1 MYQYVTGTA
10 YYHLWF
16 FILIIE
22 LYILYPILEN
32 VFTKSVNDHKTGFL
46 LIFLLIIQI
55 LFQFFSIEKMDLIG
69 NLTIFLGYMFYFVLG
84 MYVRYHY
91 ADYKNRAGVLKHSY
105 SIFLALLSATILGIG
120 INYIDYF
127 RNDLIPQIIQLY
139 YWIYAIEIPFYY
151 ILIFTVCLYIA
162 LKITEMIPDR
172 ITRGLEIL
180 GKYSFGIYLIEPFI
194 LGAVSI
200 VILPRVEFNANNWL
214 FYPVVYTLVLCLS
227 VLFVHGMNK
236 IPYHEYIIGSSR

>member
-1 MYQYVTGTA
+1 SESMK
-10 YYHLWF
+10 
-16 FILIIE
+16 
-22 LYILYPILEN
+22 N
-32 VFTKSVNDHKTGFL
+32 HKTGFL

-84 MYVRYHY
+84 MYVRYNY
-91 ADYKNRAGVLKHSY
+91 ADFKNRAGVLKHTY
-105 SIFLALLSATILGIG
+105 GIFLALLGATILGIG

-127 RNDLIPQIIQLY
+127 RNELIPQVIQIY
-139 YWIYAIEIPFYY
+139 YGIYAIEIPFYY
-151 ILIFTVCLYIA
+151 ILIFTVCLFVA
-162 LKITEMIPDR
+162 LKITEMVPDI
-172 ITRGLEIL
+172 ITRGLEII
-180 GKYSFGIYLIEPFI
+180 GNYSFGIYLIEPFI

-214 FYPVVYTLVLCLS
+214 FYPVVYALVVCLS
-227 VLFVHGMNK
+227 VLFVHLMNK